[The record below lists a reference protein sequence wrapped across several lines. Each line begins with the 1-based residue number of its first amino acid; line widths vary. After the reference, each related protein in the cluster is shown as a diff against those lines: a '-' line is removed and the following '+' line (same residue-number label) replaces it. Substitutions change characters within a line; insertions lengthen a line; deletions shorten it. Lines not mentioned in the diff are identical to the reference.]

1 MNFHSVSFVCMPS
14 SRMRLSCYI
23 IFCTSLNP
31 IFFSFLNFC
40 SIKRSLII
48 LSKKII
54 LAHFN
59 IFLALV
65 KKLEQNKDRALFT
78 YVWAKFVLA
87 LQASSSLSLS
97 LPSVFF
103 LTGRVLSP
111 SCCVAPRAQA
121 SPASARSRRTSAG
134 KKAPR
139 DLFYFK
145 APREGKKTHLKE
157 RARR

>member
-1 MNFHSVSFVCMPS
+1 MFWHFSFSIQVFASLIWSFIKIMNFHSVSFVCMPS

-87 LQASSSLSLS
+87 LQASSSSLS
-97 LPSVFF
+97 L
-103 LTGRVLSP
+103 LLS
-111 SCCVAPRAQA
+111 CVKSPDQRMGEKAPAEGEKTLKGQEKNRTQA
-121 SPASARSRRTSAG
+121 SA
-134 KKAPR
+134 
-139 DLFYFK
+139 DII
-145 APREGKKTHLKE
+145 
-157 RARR
+157 

>member
-1 MNFHSVSFVCMPS
+1 
-14 SRMRLSCYI
+14 MRLSCYI

-87 LQASSSLSLS
+87 LQASSCLSLS
-97 LPSVFF
+97 
-103 LTGRVLSP
+103 
-111 SCCVAPRAQA
+111 CCLASKAQ
-121 SPASARSRRTSAG
+121 TSAWG
-134 KKAPR
+134 KKR
-139 DLFYFK
+139 Q
-145 APREGKKTHLKE
+145 RRGKKTLKGQE
-157 RARR
+157 KNRTQASADII

>member
-1 MNFHSVSFVCMPS
+1 MLLN
-14 SRMRLSCYI
+14 CYI

-54 LAHFN
+54 LAHSN

-87 LQASSSLSLS
+87 LQASSSLSL
-97 LPSVFF
+97 L
-103 LTGRVLSP
+103 LS
-111 SCCVAPRAQA
+111 CVK
-121 SPASARSRRTSAG
+121 SPDHRMG
-134 KKAPR
+134 EKAPTEGGKNTQR
-139 DLFYFK
+139 
-145 APREGKKTHLKE
+145 PREESNSGLSGHNLE
-157 RARR
+157 PFHYAESCLVW

>member
-1 MNFHSVSFVCMPS
+1 MFWHFSFSIQVFASLIWSFIKIMNFYSVSFVCMPS

-54 LAHFN
+54 LAHSN

-97 LPSVFF
+97 
-103 LTGRVLSP
+103 
-111 SCCVAPRAQA
+111 CCLASKAQTIAWGKKRQRRGGKTLKGQEKNRTQA
-121 SPASARSRRTSAG
+121 SA
-134 KKAPR
+134 
-139 DLFYFK
+139 DII
-145 APREGKKTHLKE
+145 
-157 RARR
+157 

>member
-1 MNFHSVSFVCMPS
+1 MFACRVH
-14 SRMRLSCYI
+14 RMRLSCYI

-97 LPSVFF
+97 PVVLRQKPRPSH
-103 LTGRVLSP
+103 GGK
-111 SCCVAPRAQA
+111 
-121 SPASARSRRTSAG
+121 SANGGGEKHSKAKRRIELRPQRT
-134 KKAPR
+134 
-139 DLFYFK
+139 
-145 APREGKKTHLKE
+145 
-157 RARR
+157 

>member
-65 KKLEQNKDRALFT
+65 KKLEQNRDRALFT

-97 LPSVFF
+97 LS
-103 LTGRVLSP
+103 L
-111 SCCVAPRAQA
+111 SCCLASKAQ
-121 SPASARSRRTSAG
+121 TSAWG
-134 KKAPR
+134 KKR
-139 DLFYFK
+139 Q
-145 APREGKKTHLKE
+145 RRGEKTLKG
-157 RARR
+157 

>member
-1 MNFHSVSFVCMPS
+1 MH
-14 SRMRLSCYI
+14 LSCYI

-54 LAHFN
+54 LAHSN

-97 LPSVFF
+97 PV
-103 LTGRVLSP
+103 VLRQK
-111 SCCVAPRAQA
+111 PRPAHGGKSA
-121 SPASARSRRTSAG
+121 SGGG
-134 KKAPR
+134 KNTQR
-139 DLFYFK
+139 
-145 APREGKKTHLKE
+145 PREESNSGLSGHNLE
-157 RARR
+157 PFHYAASCLVWY

>member
-1 MNFHSVSFVCMPS
+1 
-14 SRMRLSCYI
+14 MRLSCYI

-97 LPSVFF
+97 PV
-103 LTGRVLSP
+103 VLRQK
-111 SCCVAPRAQA
+111 PR
-121 SPASARSRRTSAG
+121 PAHG
-134 KKAPR
+134 EKAPAEGGKNTQR
-139 DLFYFK
+139 
-145 APREGKKTHLKE
+145 PREESNSGLSGHNLE
-157 RARR
+157 PFHYAASCLVWY

>member
-1 MNFHSVSFVCMPS
+1 MFWHFSFSIQVFASLIWSFIKIMNFHSVSFVCMPS

-54 LAHFN
+54 LAHSN

-97 LPSVFF
+97 L
-103 LTGRVLSP
+103 LLS
-111 SCCVAPRAQA
+111 CVKSPDQRMGEKAPAEGGKTLKGQEKNRTQA
-121 SPASARSRRTSAG
+121 SA
-134 KKAPR
+134 
-139 DLFYFK
+139 DII
-145 APREGKKTHLKE
+145 
-157 RARR
+157 